1 MNKTDIPQFINKQSV
16 EMLLQSNR
24 VTAKR
29 VSLDLGWGADA
40 LGKYMR
46 YEDKIPKERR
56 IELAK
61 YFNINHPSKLAN
73 QQPTKAIRAAYERYS
88 DHRIEQYE
96 LKKQEE
102 TKDAVTVDKHE
113 WETVKTLL
121 INFANSNNT
130 TIQRVEGLDN
140 RFDNLDERISD
151 LMNYFKKAEEKAD
164 TRQGYNVKLIKDLS
178 QEVIQLKQEVSQL
191 KLAARYNRQR
201 CAK

>member
-29 VSLDLGWGADA
+29 VSLDLGWGADG

-46 YEDKIPKERR
+46 YESKIPKERR
-56 IELAK
+56 VALAK
-61 YFNINHPSKLAN
+61 YFNISQPSKLAN
-73 QQPTKAIRAAYERYS
+73 YQPTKAIRATYERYS
-88 DHRIEQYE
+88 DNRIERYE

-102 TKDAVTVDKHE
+102 TKDVVTVDKQE

-121 INFANSNNT
+121 INSVNSNNT
-130 TIQRVEGLDN
+130 TIQRVEGVDN
-140 RFDNLDERISD
+140 RINNLDERISD
-151 LMNYFKKAEEKAD
+151 LINCVKKIGEKAD

-178 QEVIQLKQEVSQL
+178 QEVAQLKQEVAQL
-191 KLAARYNRQR
+191 KLAARYNR
-201 CAK
+201 

>member
-1 MNKTDIPQFINKQSV
+1 MKKTDTPQFINKQSV
-16 EMLLQSNR
+16 EMLLQSNL

-29 VSLDLGWGADA
+29 VSLDLGWSADA

-46 YEDKIPKERR
+46 YESKIPKERR
-56 IELAK
+56 EELAK
-61 YFNINHPSKLAN
+61 YFNIKHPSKLAN
-73 QQPTKAIRAAYERYS
+73 YQPTKAIRAAYERYS

-102 TKDAVTVDKHE
+102 TKDVVIVDKHE

-151 LMNYFKKAEEKAD
+151 LMNCVRKVDEKAD

-191 KLAARYNRQR
+191 KLAAKYNR
-201 CAK
+201 

>member
-1 MNKTDIPQFINKQSV
+1 MKKTDIPQFINKQSV
-16 EMLLQSNR
+16 EILLQSNR

-29 VSLDLGWGADA
+29 VSLDLGWGADT

-46 YEDKIPKERR
+46 YESKIPKERR
-56 IELAK
+56 EELAK
-61 YFNINHPSKLAN
+61 YFNIKYPSKLAN
-73 QQPTKAIRAAYERYS
+73 YQPTKAIRAAYERYS
-88 DHRIEQYE
+88 NHRIEQYE

-151 LMNYFKKAEEKAD
+151 LMNCFKKVEEKAD

-191 KLAARYNRQR
+191 KLAARYNR
-201 CAK
+201 

>member
-29 VSLDLGWGADA
+29 VSLDLGWGTDG

-46 YEDKIPKERR
+46 YESKIPKERR
-56 IELAK
+56 VALAK
-61 YFNINHPSKLAN
+61 YFNISQPSKLAN
-73 QQPTKAIRAAYERYS
+73 YQPTKAIRATYERYS
-88 DHRIEQYE
+88 DKRIERYE

-102 TKDAVTVDKHE
+102 TKDVVTVDKQE

-121 INFANSNNT
+121 INSVSSNNT
-130 TIQRVEGLDN
+130 TIQRVEGVDN
-140 RFDNLDERISD
+140 RIDNLDERISD
-151 LMNYFKKAEEKAD
+151 LINCVKKIDEKAD
-164 TRQGYNVKLIKDLS
+164 TRQGYNVKMIKDLS
-178 QEVIQLKQEVSQL
+178 QEVIQLKQEVAQL

-201 CAK
+201 CET

>member
-1 MNKTDIPQFINKQSV
+1 MKKADIPQFINKQSV

-24 VTAKR
+24 VTAQR
-29 VSLDLGWGADA
+29 VSLDLGWGADT

-46 YEDKIPKERR
+46 YENKIPKERR
-56 IELAK
+56 AALAK

-73 QQPTKAIRAAYERYS
+73 YQPTKAIRAAYERYS
-88 DHRIEQYE
+88 DHRAEQYE

-102 TKDAVTVDKHE
+102 TKDVVTVDKHE

-130 TIQRVEGLDN
+130 TNQRVEGLDN

-151 LMNYFKKAEEKAD
+151 LMDCVKKVDEKAD

-178 QEVIQLKQEVSQL
+178 QEVIQLKQEISQL
-191 KLAARYNRQR
+191 KLAARYNR
-201 CAK
+201 

>member
-29 VSLDLGWGADA
+29 VSLDLGWGADG

-56 IELAK
+56 VALAK
-61 YFNINHPSKLAN
+61 YFNINQPSKLAN
-73 QQPTKAIRAAYERYS
+73 YQPTKTIRAAYERYR
-88 DHRIEQYE
+88 DHRRERYE

-102 TKDAVTVDKHE
+102 TPDVVTVDKHE

-121 INFANSNNT
+121 INFANSNNAT
-130 TIQRVEGLDN
+130 AQEIGELDN
-140 RFDNLDERISD
+140 RFDNLDEKFLD
-151 LMNYFKKAEEKAD
+151 LMSCVKKVDEKAD

-178 QEVIQLKQEVSQL
+178 QEVIQLKQEVAQL
-191 KLAARYNRQR
+191 KLAARYNR
-201 CAK
+201 